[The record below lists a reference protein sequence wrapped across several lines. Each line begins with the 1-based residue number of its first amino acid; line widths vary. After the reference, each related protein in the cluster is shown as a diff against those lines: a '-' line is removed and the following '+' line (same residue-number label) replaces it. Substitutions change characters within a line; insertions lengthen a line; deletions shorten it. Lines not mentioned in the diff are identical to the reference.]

1 MLKIGWSKKD
11 VSTMDPVCIPGQFF
25 CRVSKGILDP
35 IMINCLVMDD
45 DNDCVIFLSGDFVSG
60 YGVIDDI
67 RAKILESRKDIPADK
82 LLFSIT
88 HTHCG
93 PLIQKMHAH
102 FNAPHEE
109 VNIVEP
115 DGYHEYF
122 VKAAAETVI
131 DAWDNRAEGSYA
143 YGYGYAVVGHSR
155 RVTYLDDTSLR
166 PEFKQEAHQKYKP
179 LNVNGHAKM
188 YGKTNDDMFAGYE
201 GGADPYVNLLY
212 TFDKEGQL
220 TGAII
225 NVPCPS
231 QNSEM
236 EWYLSAS
243 FWHEVRQILAEKY
256 GDIYMLPQCAAAG
269 DTAPRILH
277 YKAAQERRFALKYSE
292 MEIDSRLKNPT
303 EKIARMDI
311 AQRICDAFEE
321 VLSWASKEKIIDAPI
336 KHSTKTIYLE
346 DRQITEEEYEFVC
359 NELAEFEKMDYIHT
373 GDVDADFRANTIRA
387 LNLNRLNNI
396 KKRYEA
402 QKTSTKSPMELH
414 VIRLGDIA
422 FASNAFELY
431 QDFQHRIQARSPFTQ
446 TFVIQLTG
454 QPDGYKA
461 GYLATQRAF
470 ENRGYSASMFCNQI
484 SAEGGHTLVEETVA
498 ELKKLYE

>member
-11 VSTMDPVCIPGQFF
+11 VSTNDPVCIPGQFH
-25 CRVSKGILDP
+25 CRISQGVLDP

-45 DNDCVIFLSGDFVSG
+45 GNDCVLFLSGDFVNG
-60 YGVIDDI
+60 NGVIDDI
-67 RAKILESRKDIPADK
+67 RAKILETRKDIPADK
-82 LLFSIT
+82 LLFHIT

-93 PLIQKMHAH
+93 PLIQKTHRY
-102 FNAPHEE
+102 FDAPHEE

-115 DGYHEYF
+115 DGYRDF
-122 VKAAAETVI
+122 FIASAAETVI
-131 DAWDNRAEGSYA
+131 NAWDNREEGSYA

-155 RVTYLDDTSLR
+155 RVTYLDDISLR
-166 PEFKQEAHQKYKP
+166 PEFAQENTQKYKP
-179 LNVNGHAKM
+179 LNINGHAKM
-188 YGKTNDDMFAGYE
+188 YGNTNDDMFAGYE
-201 GGADPYVNLLY
+201 GGADHYVNLLY
-212 TFDKEGQL
+212 TFDKNDKL

-231 QNSEM
+231 QNSEQ
-236 EWYLSAS
+236 EWHLTAS
-243 FWHEVRQILAEKY
+243 FWDEVRHILAEKY
-256 GDIYMLPQCAAAG
+256 GDIYMLPQCAAGG

-277 YKAAQERRFALKYSE
+277 YRAAQDRRFALKYAG
-292 MEIDSRLKNPT
+292 MDIDPRYRNT
-303 EKIARMDI
+303 AEKIIRTDI
-311 AQRICDAFEE
+311 ALRICDAFDE
-321 VLSWASKEKIIDAPI
+321 VLSWASKEKITDAPI
-336 KHSTKTIYLE
+336 MHTVKTIYLE

-359 NELAEFEKMDYIHT
+359 NELAEFEKMDYINT
-373 GDVDADFRANTIRA
+373 GDIDADFRANTIRA
-387 LNLNRLNNI
+387 CNLGRLNNI
-396 KKRYEA
+396 VKRYEA

-414 VIRLGDIA
+414 VIRIGDIA

-498 ELKKLYE
+498 ELKKLY